1 MARTLYSA
9 PAVEPVSTDEAKT
22 HLRITHTDDNTY
34 IDTLVK
40 AARLYCERATRRA
53 FITQTWDLA
62 AECFD
67 DDEIELTPGPLQ
79 SITHVK
85 YYDTDGTLQT
95 LSTDVYEADIT
106 DCVGYARLKYN
117 QYWPTIRSGLYN
129 GVQVRYVAGYGNS
142 ATDVPANIKHAIK
155 ILVSH
160 WYEIREPVIVGA
172 SVTDVPM
179 SVSALLGIDSVL
191 EVF

>member
-9 PAVEPVSTDEAKT
+9 PSVEPVSTDEAKT

-40 AARLYCERATRRA
+40 AARLYCERQTRRA
-53 FITQTWDLA
+53 FITQTWEDFRS
-62 AECFD
+62 CFD
-67 DDEIELTPGPLQ
+67 TELVLTPGPLQ
-79 SITHVK
+79 SVTHIK

-95 LSTDVYEADIT
+95 LSTDVYAVNIT
-106 DCVGYARLKYN
+106 DCVGRVELKYN
-117 QYWPTIRSGLYN
+117 QSWPSIRSGMYN
-129 GVQVRYVAGYGNS
+129 GVQVRYISGFGNS

-160 WYEIREPVIVGA
+160 WYEAREPIVTGTIVA
-172 SVTDVPM
+172 QVPM
-179 SVSALLGIDSVL
+179 SVDALLGVDSVL